1 MWKNLSIKSQL
12 ILILLIP
19 FTGLIYITIS
29 NINFSLEN
37 YKDIN
42 ESLENVE
49 HIAILSE
56 GVELIGTERGFSNY
70 SF

>member
-19 FTGLIYITIS
+19 FYRINLYYYS

-56 GVELIGTERGFSNY
+56 GVDNWH
-70 SF
+70 